1 MRVGKRIL
9 IIEDNPDDEA
19 LLFRQLKKAQL
30 DQHIKVIHDGGRA
43 LHYLTDLRF
52 NCEDLAA
59 VFLDLRLPTVDGI
72 EILEAIRSQ
81 PRLQHLP
88 VIVMTS
94 SNQPEELKRC
104 EELGAGFVAK
114 PLTFVSFAKAFA
126 ERFQA
131 SNCASVSP

>member
-1 MRVGKRIL
+1 MKTGKRIL

-30 DQHIKVIHDGGRA
+30 DGHIKVIHDGEKA
-43 LHYLTDLRF
+43 LKYLTDPRF
-52 NCEDLAA
+52 DCHDLAA
-59 VFLDLRLPTVDGI
+59 VFLDLRLPKVSGL

-81 PRLQHLP
+81 ERLQKLP

-104 EELGAGFVAK
+104 EELDAAFVAK
-114 PLTFVSFAKAFA
+114 PMTFASF
-126 ERFQA
+126 
-131 SNCASVSP
+131 